1 MENLK
6 KQYQEIT
13 NQLIEGLKKNINNPN
28 WVDGQEYYKL
38 HTDLRDVSKQIDILN
53 QKEYLGDE
61 EYNNQINSF

>member
-1 MENLK
+1 MERLK

-13 NQLIEGLKKNINNPN
+13 NQLIEGLKKNINNPQ
-28 WVDGQEYYKL
+28 WTDGNEYYKL
-38 HTDLRDVSKQIDILN
+38 QTDLRDVSKQIDILN